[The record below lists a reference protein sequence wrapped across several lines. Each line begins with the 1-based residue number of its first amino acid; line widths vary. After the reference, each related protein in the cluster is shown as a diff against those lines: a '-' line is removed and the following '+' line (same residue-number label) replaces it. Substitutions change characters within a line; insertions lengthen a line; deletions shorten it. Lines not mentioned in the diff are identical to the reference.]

1 MRALLDDLPCMQ
13 KSIMTEKTMKTM
25 MTITLNQTDEDYS
38 DYDYSD
44 YDYSDYEYFDADD
57 DITILHVLLV
67 VALG

>member
-1 MRALLDDLPCMQ
+1 
-13 KSIMTEKTMKTM
+13 MKTM
-25 MTITLNQTDEDYS
+25 MTITLNQTDE
-38 DYDYSD
+38 DYSD

>member
-1 MRALLDDLPCMQ
+1 
-13 KSIMTEKTMKTM
+13 

-57 DITILHVLLV
+57 DITIPHVLLV